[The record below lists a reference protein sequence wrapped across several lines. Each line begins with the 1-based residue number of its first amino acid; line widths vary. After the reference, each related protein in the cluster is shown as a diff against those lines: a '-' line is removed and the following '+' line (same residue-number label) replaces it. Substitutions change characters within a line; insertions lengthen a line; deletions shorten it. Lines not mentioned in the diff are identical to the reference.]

1 MFAHDFG
8 LLRANHYHTLR
19 PFPAKLNSF
28 NYSFFV
34 NIVNE
39 WNHLPKDVA
48 EAETLNIFK
57 KTQMPFYS
65 CFRKF

>member
-1 MFAHDFG
+1 MLAHDFG

-39 WNHLPKDVA
+39 WNNLPNNVA
-48 EAETLNIFK
+48 DAETEYF
-57 KTQMPFYS
+57 
-65 CFRKF
+65 

>member
-39 WNHLPKDVA
+39 WNNLPNNVA
-48 EAETLNIFK
+48 DAETEYFQEQ
-57 KTQMPFYS
+57 TQMPFN
-65 CFRKF
+65 